1 MKANRKWFEIWVP
14 QNPKLWLEDKI
25 VFRDI
30 CEEPTFWLDNKKSIV
45 NGDCYWMINDFKK
58 DNADIL
64 WLILAVANSKFIEM
78 FYDIKFNNKLY
89 SNKRRFISQYVEQF
103 PLPDP
108 NDDISIRMIEL
119 SKSIFDETDMKEMKQ
134 KEKILDDLVWE
145 AFDLPKPK
153 A

>member
-1 MKANRKWFEIWVP
+1 
-14 QNPKLWLEDKI
+14 
-25 VFRDI
+25 
-30 CEEPTFWLDNKKSIV
+30 
-45 NGDCYWMINDFKK
+45 MINDFKK
-58 DNADIL
+58 DNTDIL